1 MLARSASSIYMTLAV
16 WVTTIVSFR
25 FDYEY
30 EYDFEICVCTRHIV
44 SSSRTDVIKS

>member
-1 MLARSASSIYMTLAV
+1 MKLYEQQITATCNATL
-16 WVTTIVSFR
+16 VSFR

-30 EYDFEICVCTRHIV
+30 EYECDYEICVDTRHIV